1 LVKRFRRL
9 CLLRFTPPRGI
20 KITTPLVK
28 GVKGFFDIKKIIEF
42 FYFFGENIMKK
53 KVIFMGTP
61 DFSLASLEMLA
72 ESESL
77 EIIAVYTQPDREAG
91 RGQKIVESPVKKYA
105 MSRGLRIMQPE
116 SLKNADAVS
125 QMKALSP
132 DVAVVSAYGKII
144 PENILAV
151 PPRGCLNIHP
161 SLLPKYRGATPIP
174 SAILNGETVTGI
186 SVMLLDPGMD
196 TGPVLK
202 QREEAISNDDTS
214 ETLSE
219 RLAKAGAELLMDVLP
234 PWLEG
239 KIIPVPQ
246 DDSQATYTKVISKED
261 GKIDWNTG
269 AIDIWRR
276 IRAFQPWPGCF
287 TTWAGRNLKI
297 AGALPLDMPS
307 SEPGKVIPVEG
318 PVSVGIECGRG
329 VLGLTRV
336 QLEGKKQMSVEE
348 FIRGQGDFVGSKVF

>member
-1 LVKRFRRL
+1 
-9 CLLRFTPPRGI
+9 
-20 KITTPLVK
+20 
-28 GVKGFFDIKKIIEF
+28 
-42 FYFFGENIMKK
+42 MKK

-61 DFSLASLEMLA
+61 AFAVASLERLA
-72 ESESL
+72 ESDSL
-77 EIIAVYTQPDREAG
+77 EIIAVYTQPDREVG
-91 RGQKIVESPVKKYA
+91 RGQKIGESPVKKFA
-105 MSRGLRIMQPE
+105 MSRGLRIMQPV

-125 QMKALSP
+125 QMEALSP

-144 PENILAV
+144 PETFLAL
-151 PPRGCLNIHP
+151 PKYGCLNIHP

-202 QREEAISNDDTS
+202 QREEVISGGDTA

-234 PWLEG
+234 AWLEG
-239 KIIPVPQ
+239 KIVPMPQ

-261 GKIDWNTG
+261 GKIDWDTG

-287 TTWAGRNLKI
+287 TTWEGRNLKI

-307 SEPGKVIPVEG
+307 SEPGKVILVEG

-336 QLEGKKQMSVEE
+336 QMEGKKQMSVEE
-348 FIRGQGDFVGSKVF
+348 FIRGQADFVGSKVF